1 MAKETISAKG
11 TVFLQIW
18 NAKGELIEEVTHNNL
33 IVNTGRQAMAQL
45 LGTANSDFRVNSI
58 GFGSSGTPVAGTDAT
73 LYASVFSKALNAVT
87 YSGTSVIFDYSLEL
101 NEANG
106 ETIREFGL
114 FTDDATLFSRIVR
127 NAINK
132 TADIRLT
139 GTWTITF

>member
-1 MAKETISAKG
+1 MKQENIIAKG
-11 TVFLQIW
+11 TVFLQVW
-18 NAKGELIEEVTHNNL
+18 NANGELIEEITHNNL
-33 IVNTGRQAMAQL
+33 VVNTGRQALASL
-45 LGTANSDFRVNSI
+45 LGSADPDKRVNQI
-58 GFGSSGTPVAGTDAT
+58 GFGSSGTPVSGSDGT
-73 LYASVFSKALNAVT
+73 LFSQVFSKTVNAVT

-101 NEANG
+101 AEANG

-114 FTDDATLFSRIVR
+114 YTDDATLFSRITR

>member
-11 TVFLQIW
+11 TVHLQIW

-33 IVNTGRQAMAQL
+33 IVNSGRRALAQL
-45 LGTANSDFRVNSI
+45 LGSANPDKRVNII
-58 GFGSSGTPVAGTDAT
+58 GFGSSGTPVSGTDGALANEVYT
-73 LYASVFSKALNAVT
+73 KALNAVT

-114 FTDDATLFSRIVR
+114 YTDDSTLFSRITR

-132 TADIRLT
+132 TSDIRLT